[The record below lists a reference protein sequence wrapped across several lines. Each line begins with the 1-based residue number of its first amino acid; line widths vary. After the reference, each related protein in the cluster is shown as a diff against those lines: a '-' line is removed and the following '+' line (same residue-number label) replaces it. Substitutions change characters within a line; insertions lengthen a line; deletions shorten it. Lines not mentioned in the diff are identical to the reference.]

1 MKQFI
6 QTKLTDGSIMLV
18 NPNTGEVLDT
28 SSQIVYVYTEEERK
42 KRKEYFNKLNEKE
55 LVKKQISEAY
65 EKYGNFIWYVYEL
78 TTKIFP
84 SLKASYITRLIFLVT
99 YMGYD
104 GMLRKS
110 PNSPMKK
117 RDLIYCLNISERE
130 YYNFMK
136 CMSENQIIKEGLGE
150 HEEYFYV
157 NNEIFAKGSV
167 TGESIV
173 SFAKRNTFIT
183 RLYIDGIRRLYSNA
197 TVRSHKTLSYLF
209 RLIPFINREYNVV
222 CFNPL
227 ETDKRKIQPMSLSQM
242 AECLG
247 YEHSNASRLYKILK
261 EITFI
266 VDDVKVPAMRYV
278 TSEIGNYDEY
288 SVFINPKLYYAG
300 DKWNEVE
307 ILGEFAS

>member
-1 MKQFI
+1 
-6 QTKLTDGSIMLV
+6 
-18 NPNTGEVLDT
+18 
-28 SSQIVYVYTEEERK
+28 
-42 KRKEYFNKLNEKE
+42 
-55 LVKKQISEAY
+55 
-65 EKYGNFIWYVYEL
+65 
-78 TTKIFP
+78 
-84 SLKASYITRLIFLVT
+84 
-99 YMGYD
+99 
-104 GMLRKS
+104 
-110 PNSPMKK
+110 MKK
-117 RDLIYCLNISERE
+117 VDLINRIGVGKRE
-130 YYNFMK
+130 FHNFMK
-136 CMSENQIIKEGLGE
+136 CMKENKIII
-150 HEEYFYV
+150 EELDKHKGGYYI
-157 NNEIFAKGSV
+157 NNEIFFRGALLDKD
-167 TGESIV
+167 IV

-247 YEHSNASRLYKILK
+247 YDKSQAVRLYKTLK

-266 VDDVKVPAMRYV
+266 VDDQSVRAMRYV
-278 TSEIGNYDEY
+278 TSEIGNYDKY

-307 ILGEFAS
+307 ILGEFA

>member
-6 QTKLTDGSIMLV
+6 QTELEDGSKVLI
-18 NPNTGEVLDT
+18 NPSTGEVLDT
-28 SSQIVYVYTEEERK
+28 SNQLVYVVTEEERK
-42 KRKEYFNKLNEKE
+42 KRKEYFSKLNEKE
-55 LVKKQISEAY
+55 LEKKQISETY

-78 TTKIFP
+78 TTKMFP
-84 SLKASYITRLIFLVT
+84 NIKPSYITRLIFLVT

-110 PNSPMKK
+110 PNAPMKK
-117 RDLIYCLNISERE
+117 RDLIYCLNIGERE
-130 YYNFMK
+130 YHNFMK
-136 CMSENQIIKEGLGE
+136 CMSENQIIKEGLVE
-150 HEEYFYV
+150 HKDCYYV
-157 NNEIFAKGSV
+157 NNEVFAKGNV
-167 TGESIV
+167 TGGDIV
-173 SFAKRNTFIT
+173 SFAKRNTYIT
-183 RLYIDGIRRLYSNA
+183 RLYVDGIRRLYESA

-209 RLIPFINREYNVV
+209 RVIPFINREYNVV

-242 AECLG
+242 AECLS
-247 YEHSNASRLYKILK
+247 YEQSNASRLYKILK

-266 VDDVKVPAMRYV
+266 VDNQRVRAMRYV
-278 TSEIGNYDEY
+278 TSEIGNYDKY

-300 DKWNEVE
+300 SKWNEVE